1 VLPERPEKNI
11 FCLVSPSATATV
23 YFRETKKMST
33 GASAGEERDLRA
45 ALQHAV
51 AQVCLEEE
59 MSDSSSA
66 HMSAQAVA
74 ALSELVYQY
83 ATTCL
88 SYDLVA
94 FSKHAN
100 RRTITLEDVLLMA
113 RKDPKLQEKLQ
124 AFVKRQEQSG
134 KEKSA
139 KKTTNKASTSPAI
152 TQRMKEMQS
161 RLGKGIDSSSD
172 DDDGVQMIED
182 PFGKENQKQ
191 PAKRKSSKQDDDP
204 FASSDEDQ
212 ATSVKPLAKRPF
224 LPGGTKTGMSSDE
237 SDEDEMT
244 F

>member
-1 VLPERPEKNI
+1 
-11 FCLVSPSATATV
+11 
-23 YFRETKKMST
+23 MST
-33 GASAGEERDLRA
+33 NAAAAGEERDLRA

-51 AQVCLEEE
+51 AQICLEEE

-66 HMSAQAVA
+66 NMSAQAVA

-88 SYDLVA
+88 SKDLVA

-113 RKDPKLQEKLQ
+113 RKDSKLQEKLQ
-124 AFVKRQEQSG
+124 AFVKRQEQESG
-134 KEKSA
+134 KEAKSA
-139 KKTTNKASTSPAI
+139 KKTTKKANASPAI

-161 RLGKGIDSSSD
+161 RLEKGIDSSSD
-172 DDDGVQMIED
+172 DDDDVQMID
-182 PFGKENQKQ
+182 NPFGKENQKQ
-191 PAKRKSSKQDDDP
+191 PAKRKSSKQQKDDDP
-204 FASSDEDQ
+204 FASSDEDP
-212 ATSVKPLAKRPF
+212 ATATKPLAKRPF

>member
-1 VLPERPEKNI
+1 
-11 FCLVSPSATATV
+11 
-23 YFRETKKMST
+23 
-33 GASAGEERDLRA
+33 
-45 ALQHAV
+45 
-51 AQVCLEEE
+51 
-59 MSDSSSA
+59 
-66 HMSAQAVA
+66 
-74 ALSELVYQY
+74 
-83 ATTCL
+83 
-88 SYDLVA
+88 
-94 FSKHAN
+94 
-100 RRTITLEDVLLMA
+100 MA

-172 DDDGVQMIED
+172 DDDGVQMID
-182 PFGKENQKQ
+182 NPFGKENQKQ

-212 ATSVKPLAKRPF
+212 ATFVKPLAKRPF